1 MQSTMIKLN
10 LVTEMLI
17 WLIIA
22 FGYYTT
28 LLKLLML
35 LIYKILGYFN
45 IFFLYTVDVFEHFTL
60 KPVM

>member
-10 LVTEMLI
+10 LVTETLI

-22 FGYYTT
+22 FGYYTI

-45 IFFLYTVDVFEHFTL
+45 IFFLYTVDVFEHSTSQ
-60 KPVM
+60 